1 MVGHGTATRP
11 RATAPKGAEIEDHKK
26 HIAETYLDGLGI
38 TGSVDDAIDAYNQFL
53 LICQEN
59 GDSVSAKIFETIID
73 DEQAHFNYFDSV
85 NDHIKKLG
93 DTYLAK
99 IAGTSSSTGL
109 TPKGFA
115 VDEGGEKKLQA
126 G

>member
-1 MVGHGTATRP
+1 MNNN
-11 RATAPKGAEIEDHKK
+11 D
-26 HIAETYLDGLGI
+26 
-38 TGSVDDAIDAYNQFL
+38 VDLLAKIVMSAFFRSQFL

-59 GDSVSAKIFETIID
+59 GDSVSAKMFESIID

-85 NDHIKKLG
+85 NDHINKLG

-99 IAGTSSSTGL
+99 IAGTSASTGL
-109 TPKGFA
+109 APKGFA
-115 VDEGGEKKLQA
+115 VNEGG

>member
-1 MVGHGTATRP
+1 M
-11 RATAPKGAEIEDHKK
+11 
-26 HIAETYLDGLGI
+26 
-38 TGSVDDAIDAYNQFL
+38 
-53 LICQEN
+53 ICQEN
-59 GDSVSAKIFETIID
+59 GDSVSAKMFESIID

-85 NDHIKKLG
+85 TEHIKKLG

-109 TPKGFA
+109 APKGF
-115 VDEGGEKKLQA
+115 VVNEGG

>member
-1 MVGHGTATRP
+1 M
-11 RATAPKGAEIEDHKK
+11 
-26 HIAETYLDGLGI
+26 
-38 TGSVDDAIDAYNQFL
+38 
-53 LICQEN
+53 
-59 GDSVSAKIFETIID
+59 FESIID

-85 NDHIKKLG
+85 NEHIKKLG

-115 VDEGGEKKLQA
+115 VNEGE
-126 G
+126 